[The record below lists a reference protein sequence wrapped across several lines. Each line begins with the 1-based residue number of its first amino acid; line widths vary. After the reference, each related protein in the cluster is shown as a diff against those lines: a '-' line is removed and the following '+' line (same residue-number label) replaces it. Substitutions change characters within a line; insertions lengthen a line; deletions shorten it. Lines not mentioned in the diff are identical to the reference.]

1 MSRYMVFDLET
12 SIYESHKR
20 KANPF
25 DAKNDVVARGW
36 KLQGDPKNSWE
47 YYKEY
52 DKTTYLRIPEDC
64 TLLIGLNI
72 KFDLLHE
79 MAQGNPDLSAFF
91 KRGGKIWC
99 CQYVEYL
106 LGGMTQDVQMVSM
119 DQIIESYGGRL
130 KIDEVKM
137 MWEAG
142 IQTRD
147 IPEDLLVDYLVGTP
161 EENRSSGDIG
171 NTELIFL
178 GQVKRA
184 VKLNMIKMIQDRMDG
199 LLGTTMMEFNG
210 IKVDVVEAKR
220 RLSILRTDL
229 DTATAEL
236 DQYIKDLPWEFNWG
250 SRTQVSCLI
259 FGGTVKYQV
268 REGYLDDT
276 GQPARTKAKE
286 RQPLFKDNPVPLTH
300 PQLQLHE
307 DDLYYVHL
315 KDGRQI
321 CQDLFR
327 SGAKMGQ
334 GKFRSV
340 EVPGEL
346 KIKWQD
352 RFYKLPGYTTPDP
365 AWKNKDTDGV
375 GGPTYSTSG
384 DVIDLIVHLDIPF
397 LKALGKKNSLD
408 KEIGTYY
415 FRIDPKKGPVGML
428 TCVQPWDH
436 MLHPSL
442 NHTSTVTSRLS
453 SNNPNLQNIPRNDED
468 DDGVQKSEVK
478 AMFVSRFGAD
488 GVCVEADYSQ
498 LEVVVQ
504 GVLSGDENLCQ
515 DLRDKIDFHCKR
527 VAAQY
532 DITYEEAKFRC
543 KNEDYEDHALWRKR
557 RTVAKVFSFQRA
569 YGAGASKIAIYTGMP
584 KETIELMIIKEE
596 EMYPGVVAFN
606 KAVAEEVARTA
617 QPFNAPAQDG
627 SFGPDGKP
635 NWKTYRMGTWTAPTG
650 TLYKFR
656 SYDAPEYA
664 RKRGILETFMPTE
677 MKNYPVQGTGGEFVQ
692 AVLGLLFR
700 RFVETDNYGGKAFL
714 TNTVHD
720 CVWADV
726 HKDVLH
732 EVCRDLKRIME
743 SIPQFYNERHGMNIT
758 VPFPV
763 EIEVGPSMINLKHWH
778 DGEPA
783 WHHANENK
791 ETTDAPLVVAA

>member
-1 MSRYMVFDLET
+1 MSYLVFDLET
-12 SIYESHKR
+12 SIYETHKR

-36 KLQGDPKNSWE
+36 KKQGDPQNSWE
-47 YYKEY
+47 YFPEY
-52 DKTTYLRIPEDC
+52 NKTSYLRIPDDC
-64 TLLIGLNI
+64 TLLVGFNI

-79 MAQGNPDLSAFF
+79 MAHKNPDLAAFF

-99 CQYVEYL
+99 GQYVEYL

-119 DQIIESYGGRL
+119 DQIIESYGGRK
-130 KIDEVKM
+130 KIDEVKAF
-137 MWEAG
+137 WEAG
-142 IQTRD
+142 IQTRE
-147 IPEDLLVDYLVGTP
+147 IPEDLLIDYLVGTP
-161 EENRSSGDIG
+161 EENRNSGDIG

-184 VKLNMIKMIQDRMDG
+184 VAQGQIKMIQDRMDG
-199 LLGTTMMEFNG
+199 LLATTMMEFNG
-210 IKVDVVEAKR
+210 IKVDVQEAKR

-229 DTATAEL
+229 DTATTDLE
-236 DQYIKDLPWEFNWG
+236 QYTKDLPWEFNWG
-250 SRTQVSCLI
+250 SRTQTSCLI

-268 REGYLDDT
+268 REGYNDED
-276 GQPARTKAKE
+276 GQPARLKATE
-286 RQPLFKDNPVPLTH
+286 RRPLFKDKPVPLGH
-300 PQLQLHE
+300 PQLIEQ
-307 DDLYYVHL
+307 DGMYYVKL
-315 KDGRQI
+315 TDDRI
-321 CQDLFR
+321 IEQDQFR
-327 SGAKMGQ
+327 SGKKMGQ
-334 GKFRSV
+334 GKFRNV
-340 EVPGEL
+340 DVPGEL

-352 RFYKLPGYTTPDP
+352 RFYKFTGYTKPLDE
-365 AWKNKDTDGV
+365 WKNKDTDGI

-384 DVIDLIVHLDIPF
+384 DVIELISNLDIPF
-397 LKALGKKNSLD
+397 LKSLGKKQSLD

-488 GVCVEADYSQ
+488 GVMGEADYSQ

-527 VAAQY
+527 VAMQY
-532 DITYEEAKFRC
+532 NITYDEAKFRC

-569 YGAGASKIAIYTGMP
+569 YGAGAAKIAIYTGMD
-584 KETIELMIIKEE
+584 KAVIEVMIKNEE
-596 EMYPGVVAFN
+596 LMYPGVVL
-606 KAVAEEVARTA
+606 
-617 QPFNAPAQDG
+617 FNAQVESEVMKSAQAFQARAEDG
-627 SFGPDGKP
+627 SFDEHGKER
-635 NWKTYRMGTWTAPTG
+635 WKTYRMGQWKAPTG
-650 TLYKFR
+650 TIYKFR
-656 SYDAPEYA
+656 SYDAPEWA
-664 RKRGILETFMPTE
+664 RKRGILDSFMPTE
-677 MKNYPVQGTGGEFVQ
+677 LKNYPIQGTGGEFVQ

-700 RFVETDNYGGKAFL
+700 RFIETDNYGGRAFL
-714 TNTVHD
+714 INTVHD
-720 CVWADV
+720 CVWVDM
-726 HKDVLH
+726 HKDVMH

-743 SIPQFYNERHGMNIT
+743 SIPEFYNNRYNMNIT

-763 EIEVGPSMINLKHWH
+763 EVEVGPTMINLKHWH

-783 WHHANENK
+783 WHHANDNADKHK
-791 ETTDAPLVVAA
+791 EAA